1 MTKKEA
7 AAAAAGAAKADALPD
22 ALPDAEMDVIFSCAA
37 FHVNKSYVTVSP
49 TGVRLTFVEAKP
61 NGGASFARTAVHMH
75 FQDAIALRD
84 VLFRVLQDIEGQ
96 IAAAIEGAKKG

>member
-7 AAAAAGAAKADALPD
+7 AAVAAEVAEAG

-37 FHVNKSYVTVSP
+37 FHVNKSYVTIGP
-49 TGVRLTFVEAKP
+49 TGVRFTFVESRSA
-61 NGGASFARTAVHMH
+61 GGLPFPRAAVHMH